1 MLIPLPR
8 PSASCLYLKFF
19 PAFGG
24 RLWGQDRVKESKASS
39 AALGMEVR
47 TEGRRGE
54 LLPPPR
60 EGCEALG
67 IARFSFA
74 CF

>member
-8 PSASCLYLKFF
+8 PSAFCLYFKFF

-47 TEGRRGE
+47 TGGWGGG
-54 LLPPPR
+54 LLPPPC

-67 IARFSFA
+67 IAWNRE
-74 CF
+74 